1 MSRGI
6 TLRLTGGRPGGP
18 LVRFFV
24 VLLLRLNSQTTENP
38 CRKEHI
44 TSMIKK
50 RTRGGG
56 GGGGASGES
65 DGIPSVCR
73 IGDRCPD

>member
-38 CRKEHI
+38 CRKER
-44 TSMIKK
+44 TSMINKE
-50 RTRGGG
+50 GP
-56 GGGGASGES
+56 GGGASGES
-65 DGIPSVCR
+65 DGIPSVYCR